1 MPPIDVGSG
10 ERPRFMA
17 EITQERREKIAEQ
30 FIKALPFCAALDI
43 RLESM
48 DVAKASMSMPYD
60 KRIVGDPETGVVHGG
75 AVSALMDTCC
85 GLAVSLHPESGK
97 PTATIDLRIEYM
109 RPAKVGERIFTHAH
123 VYNVTRTVA
132 FVRALAHDGDVEKP
146 VASATGAFTFSR
158 LKKAAS

>member
-1 MPPIDVGSG
+1 MVQIS
-10 ERPRFMA
+10 
-17 EITQERREKIAEQ
+17 QEQREKIAEQ
-30 FIKALPFCAALDI
+30 FTAALPFCAALDI
-43 RLESM
+43 KLESM
-48 DVAKASMSMPYD
+48 DVAKAVMSMPYD

-109 RPAKVGERIFTHAH
+109 RPAKVGERIFTEAH
-123 VYNVTRTVA
+123 VYNATRTVA
-132 FVRALAHDGDVEKP
+132 FVRAVAHDGDLDKP

-158 LKKAAS
+158 LKEDAS